1 MFSLIFLA
9 LASFILSL
17 CLTPLARNLAWWFG
31 LVDQPDQIRKIH
43 VAPTP
48 RLGGV
53 AIFTSVLCAYA
64 LLLMVRL
71 NSGQIVWADLP
82 LVTRL
87 VPAVAIVFAV
97 GLFDDI
103 VTLRPWLKLMAQLVA
118 AIYAWFC
125 GIHVSALAGYS
136 FGGLVSFLVTLLWIV
151 LCANAINLIDGLDGL
166 AAGISFFATLA
177 MVAAALLTHNYPMA
191 LAVVPLAGAL
201 LGFLRYNFHPASIF
215 LGDSGSMTLGFLLG
229 CFGAVWSEK
238 STTMIGLTAPLL
250 VLAVPILDVVIA
262 VARRFIRG
270 RPIFSADRAH
280 IHHKLLAMGLGPRNV
295 DLVIYGICTIGA
307 IASLLLTIF
316 HDRYRGF
323 VLIIVCL
330 AAWRGLLFLNYREFS
345 VAGRIIMGGT
355 LHSVFSSQLV
365 LEQFEMDIREKV
377 THQQWWDALC
387 RAFPQFGFSGAF
399 FDIDEVVHRSGPD
412 RGWQVRIEFPGHGHI
427 SLWRE
432 ASVDNRSTAGV
443 LFLDSVA
450 RTFREKLADCAPA
463 NVGSGTHDD

>member
-1 MFSLIFLA
+1 MYSLLFLGVAATLSA
-9 LASFILSL
+9 LMI
-17 CLTPLARNLAWWFG
+17 TPLVRNLAWRFG
-31 LVDQPDQIRKIH
+31 LVDQPDQQRKIH

-48 RLGGV
+48 RMGGV
-53 AIFTSVLCAYA
+53 AIVGSVVCAFG
-64 LLLMVRL
+64 LLLIVRL
-71 NSGQIVWADLP
+71 SSGQIVWADLP
-82 LVTRL
+82 FVARL
-87 VPAVAIVFAV
+87 APAIAIVFTT
-97 GLFDDI
+97 GLIDDI
-103 VTLRPWLKLMAQLVA
+103 VTLRPWLKLFAQFGA
-118 AIYAWFC
+118 SIYAWLC
-125 GIHVSALAGYS
+125 GIHVSALANHSLSGLFS
-136 FGGLVSFLVTLLWIV
+136 FVMTLLWIV
-151 LCANAINLIDGLDGL
+151 LCTNAINLIDGLDGL
-166 AAGISFFATLA
+166 AAGISFFAMLT

-215 LGDSGSMTLGFLLG
+215 LGDSGSLTLGFLLG

-238 STTMIGLTAPLL
+238 STTLIGLTAPLL
-250 VLAVPILDVVIA
+250 VLVVPILDVVIA
-262 VARRFIRG
+262 VLRRFLRG

-295 DLVIYGICTIGA
+295 DLVIYGICAIGA

-345 VAGRIIMGGT
+345 VAGRIILGGG
-355 LHSVFSSQLV
+355 LHSIFSSQLI
-365 LEQFEMDIREKV
+365 LEQFELEIRERA
-377 THQQWWDALC
+377 THQQWWEALC

-399 FDIDEVVHRSGPD
+399 FDLDTIVHRSGPA
-412 RGWQVRIEFPGHGHI
+412 RGWQVRIDFPGHGHI

-432 ASVDNRSTAGV
+432 SGVDTRSTAGV

-450 RTFREKLADCAPA
+450 RTFREKLANCESA
-463 NVGSGTHDD
+463 NLVSGTHGE